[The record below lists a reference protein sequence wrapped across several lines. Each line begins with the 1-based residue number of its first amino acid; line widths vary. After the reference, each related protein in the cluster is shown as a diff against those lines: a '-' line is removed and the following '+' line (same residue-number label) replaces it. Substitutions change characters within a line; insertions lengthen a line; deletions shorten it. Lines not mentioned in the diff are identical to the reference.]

1 MADAPDLRMIH
12 VRKLGQEFYFL
23 VNEGEEEIA
32 GEFSLAACGS
42 LELWDPL
49 AGTMQPQPATI
60 RDGRLHSHLRLQRRQ
75 CVILAVDPKGAPQ
88 ATLSMPPIPGET
100 LLELSAP
107 WQAFTA
113 QGEAVNLPCPGDWAQ
128 VAGWETFAGTLHF
141 CSEFILDEQQSG
153 QPLFLDLGE
162 VGDIAEVLLN
172 GQQVG
177 VCAWAPYVLRID
189 PHYQA
194 GRNQLEV
201 RVTNSIANF
210 YEGVQARSGLLG
222 IVRICAAA

>member
-1 MADAPDLRMIH
+1 MIH

-23 VNEGEEEIA
+23 VNEGEAEIA
-32 GEFSLAACGS
+32 GEFSLAACGA
-42 LELWDPL
+42 LERWDPL
-49 AGTMQPQPATI
+49 AGTMQPQPAAI

-75 CVILAVDPKGAPQ
+75 CVILTVDPTGAPQ
-88 ATLSMPPIPGET
+88 ATLPVPPIPGET

-107 WQAFTA
+107 WQAFTTA

-128 VAGWETFAGTLHF
+128 VAGWETFADTLHF
-141 CSEFILDEQQSG
+141 RNEFILDEQQSE

-162 VGDIAEVLLN
+162 VGNIAEVLLN
-172 GQQVG
+172 GQQAG

-189 PHYQA
+189 PQCQPGH
-194 GRNQLEV
+194 NQLEV

-210 YEGVQARSGLLG
+210 YEGVQIRSGLLG
-222 IVRICAAA
+222 MGRIRAAA